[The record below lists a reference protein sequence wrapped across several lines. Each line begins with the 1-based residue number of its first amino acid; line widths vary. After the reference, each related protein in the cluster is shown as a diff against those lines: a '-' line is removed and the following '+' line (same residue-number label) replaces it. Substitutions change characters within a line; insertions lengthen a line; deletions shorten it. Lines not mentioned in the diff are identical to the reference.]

1 MPTPLKS
8 TRWTRPAAGAGRDR
22 ASVRAGGD
30 PGVVRVIVAD
40 PEAVDRAALTSL
52 IGSQAGFQVV
62 AGTESVHETLAQVRE
77 LDPDVVVVTV
87 TLPTMEGGPV
97 CTELLNAVP
106 ELRIVALSERG
117 WDRCLVLNP
126 PGPSSLPVVPN
137 RNACEG
143 STDCLHLAAAQ
154 GALGTVRRS
163 ADPQIL
169 FAAIRDVAAGVP
181 HLEPGTAELLA
192 SMAGGGDGGSAPLS
206 PRELEVAALIARGQS
221 NKEISTSLGISE
233 GTVKKHV
240 GHALTKL
247 GLLDRLQIGLHIA
260 RNPLLLKGSAPGEPS
275 GARPARRR

>member
-1 MPTPLKS
+1 MPTRLKS
-8 TRWTRPAAGAGRDR
+8 GRWTRPAAGAGRSRSD
-22 ASVRAGGD
+22 VRAGGD

-40 PEAVDRAALTSL
+40 PEAVDRAALASL
-52 IGSQAGFQVV
+52 IDSHPSFRVV
-62 AGTESVHETLAQVRE
+62 AKTESVQDTLAQIRE

-87 TLPTMEGGPV
+87 TLPTVEGGPV
-97 CTELLNAVP
+97 CTELLTEVP
-106 ELRIVALSERG
+106 DLRIVALSERG

-126 PGPSSLPVVPN
+126 PGPSSLPIVPS
-137 RNACEG
+137 RSACEG

-163 ADPQIL
+163 ADPDIL

-181 HLEPGTAELLA
+181 HLEPGTAEVLA
-192 SMAGGGDGGSAPLS
+192 SMAGEGGGGSAPLS

-247 GLLDRLQIGLHIA
+247 GLLDRLQLGLHVA
-260 RNPLLLKGSAPGEPS
+260 RNPLLLKGPDPGVP
-275 GARPARRR
+275 GRARPARSR